1 MELIRVPEQPTR
13 LLDPLFRTEAMREI
27 FSDQRRLQG
36 MLDFERALARALVRV
51 GIAPKAIV
59 QAVESQCDA
68 RLFSMETLAQ
78 EAARAG
84 NLAIPM
90 VKELTALVAKKDE
103 KAAGFVHCGATSQD
117 AIDTGMVLQ
126 LREAMDLM
134 DRDLAK
140 LASVL
145 ARLAEKHKATLVA
158 GRTWLQQG
166 PPVTLGLKAAGWLDA
181 IERDRVRIDEARKRV
196 LVLQFGGAVGT
207 LASLGDRGLVVAAAL
222 ADELKLSLPSLP
234 WHAHRDRFAEAA
246 TTLGLLTGSLGKA
259 ARDISLMAQTEV
271 GEVAEPDA
279 PGRGGSSTMPHK
291 RNPVGCAVALASA
304 IRVPALVSVMLISMV
319 QEHERGLGGWHAEW
333 ETLPEICTLT
343 AGALAHLTF
352 VLDGLVIRED
362 RMAANLVI
370 TKGLSL
376 SEAVASALAEKT
388 GRMPAHKMVER
399 ASRRAVETGRQLK
412 DVLMEDAD
420 VRKQLSVADLT
431 RLLDPSNYTG
441 SAEKLIGQVL
451 SERKKKEASL

>member
-1 MELIRVPEQPTR
+1 MPEQSAR
-13 LLDPLFRTEAMREI
+13 LLGPLFRTEAMREI
-27 FSDQRRLQG
+27 FSDRHRLQG
-36 MLDFERALARALVRV
+36 MLDFESALARALVRV
-51 GIAPKAIV
+51 GIAPKAI
-59 QAVESQCDA
+59 ARAIESQCDA
-68 RLFSMETLAQ
+68 KFSSMETLAQ
-78 EAARAG
+78 EAALAG

-90 VKELTALVAKKDE
+90 VKALTGFVASEDE
-103 KAAGFVHCGATSQD
+103 KAAGFVHWGATSQD

-126 LREAMDLM
+126 LRDAMDLM
-134 DRDLAK
+134 DRDLKK
-140 LASVL
+140 LAEVL
-145 ARLAEKHKATLVA
+145 TRLAEAHKTTLVA

-181 IERDRVRIDEARKRV
+181 IERDRERIRESRKRV

-207 LASLGDRGLVVAAAL
+207 LAAFGDHGLAVAAAL
-222 ADELKLSLPSLP
+222 ADELKLNLPSIP

-246 TTLGLLTGSLGKA
+246 TTFGLLAGSLGKV

-291 RNPVGCAVALASA
+291 RNPVGSAVVLAAA
-304 IRVPALVSVMLISMV
+304 IRVPALVSVMLTSMV

-343 AGALAHLTF
+343 AGALVHLTY
-352 VLDGLVIRED
+352 VLDGLVIHED
-362 RMAANLVI
+362 KMAANLAI

-376 SEAVASALAEKT
+376 SEAVASALAEKA

-399 ASRRAVETGRQLK
+399 ASRRAAETGRQLK

-420 VRKQLSVADLT
+420 VRKQLSAADLT

-441 SAEKLIGQVL
+441 SAEKMIERVL
-451 SERKKKEASL
+451 SERKKKK